1 MKRLFLL
8 SATALMATMM
18 SAQTAARMDSLKP
31 EQKAMAVSLK
41 LTGELSTDVKGDYRQ
56 MRDLCFQVR
65 NIDLSDAQSTIIP
78 KNAFH
83 SRHQLQNISAKGAE
97 DYRHSGFLCLRQIA
111 ERHHSCYCRNYR
123 CCSILWMQKHD
134 RAYYR
139 RQS

>member
-18 SAQTAARMDSLKP
+18 SAQTVARMDSLKP

-65 NIDLSDAQSTIIP
+65 NIILPDFQTDTIM
-78 KNAFH
+78 AV
-83 SRHQLQNISAKGAE
+83 
-97 DYRHSGFLCLRQIA
+97 
-111 ERHHSCYCRNYR
+111 
-123 CCSILWMQKHD
+123 
-134 RAYYR
+134 
-139 RQS
+139 